1 MKKYFYIVILLLSCL
16 FSETESNRIYYFQ
29 PGPNLVSFDI
39 LPDNATVEN
48 IFNSNQN
55 NIIAIISSGEVSYN
69 NTNDWVGNLTNINTN
84 DGYWI
89 VTSDVVLINL
99 SGPINNNTTYL
110 LNHGANL
117 ISYPYEVSQE
127 INQALPFYMYDN
139 LYAIIGQDEAALMLN
154 NQVVG
159 SLTHFEPNKGYWLLM
174 ENSLPFQYN
183 EPSLTNSSNNFNY
196 ITLDIESPNS
206 YNQSILQSVFFIE
219 NAFFNGSE
227 ILENEKIIVKCN
239 NRIVGETYWLGELT
253 DLIAMGKD
261 DFVGTE
267 NYCEDFQDISIFIER
282 NDSEYIMEIT
292 GNKKWENNSISIIS
306 ISDLETG
313 DINMDANINIT
324 DIVLLIE
331 HIISDNSIYNSHQ
344 LFLSD
349 LNNDTLMNVT
359 DIILVIEKILR

>member
-16 FSETESNRIYYFQ
+16 FSETESNRTYYFQ

-39 LPDNATVEN
+39 LPDNSTVEN

-55 NIIAIISSGEVSYN
+55 NIVAIISSGEVSYN

-89 VTSDVVLINL
+89 VTSDEFLINL
-99 SGPINNNTTYL
+99 TGSFNNTSYL

-117 ISYPYEVSQE
+117 ISYPYEASQE
-127 INQALPFYMYDN
+127 INQALPFYMFDN
-139 LYAIIGQDEAALMLN
+139 LYAIIGQDKAALMLN

-159 SLTHFEPNKGYWLLM
+159 SLTHFEPNKGYWFLM
-174 ENSLPFQYN
+174 ENSIPFQYN
-183 EPSLTNSSNNFNY
+183 EPSLANSPNDLNF
-196 ITLDIESPNS
+196 ITLDINANS

-219 NAFFNGSE
+219 KAFYNGSE
-227 ILENEKIIVKCN
+227 ISENDKIIVKCN
-239 NRIVGETYWLGELT
+239 NHIVGEAYWLGEFT
-253 DLIAMGKD
+253 DLVAMGKD

-267 NYCEDFQDISIFIER
+267 NYCEELQNIFVFIER
-282 NDSEYIMEIT
+282 NGSEYLMEIT
-292 GNKKWENNSISIIS
+292 GNKEWENNSISIIS
-306 ISDLETG
+306 ISNLEAG
-313 DINMDANINIT
+313 DINMDESINIT

-331 HIISDNSIYNSHQ
+331 HIISDNSISNSHQ

-349 LNNDTLMNVT
+349 LNNDTLMNIT
-359 DIILVIEKILR
+359 DVILIIEKILR